1 MGAPKIKRNLSKLYN
16 SQKQL
21 LNIYDMKKKL
31 YQKSQKY
38 FAVMSS
44 VRRRK
49 KQHGD
54 LWNSSFLGKTNK

>member
-1 MGAPKIKRNLSKLYN
+1 
-16 SQKQL
+16 
-21 LNIYDMKKKL
+21 MKKKL

-54 LWNSSFLGKTNK
+54 L

>member
-1 MGAPKIKRNLSKLYN
+1 MIWKKIVP
-16 SQKQL
+16 
-21 LNIYDMKKKL
+21 
-31 YQKSQKY
+31 KSQKY

-54 LWNSSFLGKTNK
+54 LWNSSFLGKNKQIKTKNLLDVCKTTM

>member
-54 LWNSSFLGKTNK
+54 L